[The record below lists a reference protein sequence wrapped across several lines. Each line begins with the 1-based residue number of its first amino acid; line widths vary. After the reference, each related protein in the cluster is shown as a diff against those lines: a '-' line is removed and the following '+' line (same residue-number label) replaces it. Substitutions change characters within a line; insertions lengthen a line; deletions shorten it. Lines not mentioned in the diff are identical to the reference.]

1 MPCYSFAFI
10 SSKSM
15 ILTTAQVGCFKNK
28 KNLHMAKVSTFS
40 FIKEVREEL
49 AKVSWPSRETT
60 IRYTIIVIVGCLIVG
75 AIAGG
80 MDYVLSLLFKTFIF

>member
-1 MPCYSFAFI
+1 
-10 SSKSM
+10 
-15 ILTTAQVGCFKNK
+15 
-28 KNLHMAKVSTFS
+28 MAKSFNLS

-60 IRYTIIVIVGCLIVG
+60 IRYTIIVIIGCLITG

-80 MDYVLSLLFKTFIF
+80 MDYVLSLVFKTFIF